1 MIMSYQ
7 SDLEDEHIRFQKL
20 KLNIHL
26 DNLQRFVQEV
36 KKQWVPKT
44 KEVEGQFYH
53 GSSKGMDLKI
63 LLYWDELRCTWT
75 TKELAFQGHLLKVI
89 TELLNK
95 NRVEKFKK

>member
-7 SDLEDEHIRFQKL
+7 SDLEDEHIRLQKL

-26 DNLQRFVQEV
+26 DNLQRFAQEV
-36 KKQWVPKT
+36 KKQWIPRT
-44 KEVEGQFYH
+44 KEIEGQFYH
-53 GSSKGMDLKI
+53 GNSQGLDVKVT
-63 LLYWDELRCTWT
+63 LYWDGLRCVWT

-95 NRVEKFKK
+95 NKVEKFKK